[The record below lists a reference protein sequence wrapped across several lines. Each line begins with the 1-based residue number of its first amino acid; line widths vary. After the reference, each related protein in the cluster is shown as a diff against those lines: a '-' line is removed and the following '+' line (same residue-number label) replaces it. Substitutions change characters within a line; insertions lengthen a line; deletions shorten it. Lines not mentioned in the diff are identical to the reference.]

1 MSKFANAVRLHFKEW
16 EVKIDKE
23 FAEAEAQGKIP
34 DESPEE
40 IRIKAKAIWKK
51 AHEQNGAS

>member
-1 MSKFANAVRLHFKEW
+1 MSKFADAVRLHFKEW
-16 EVKIDKE
+16 EEQIDKE

-34 DESPEE
+34 YESPEE
-40 IRIKAKAIWKK
+40 IRAKAEAIWKK